1 MSDSLDGSGSHEA
14 IDDTLATLSADLRA
28 LRLKAGNPTLSA
40 LAHQTGISK
49 TVLSEAF
56 AGRRLPSARTV
67 DGIVDACGGESAA
80 WVARRDRLAAA
91 QNGRAAASTLDAAP
105 TTDAPVGTAVPAPTR
120 GRGREP
126 RRVRLSV
133 AIAAAFTCLILGV
146 AGTVGTLELLQPR
159 GQGASA
165 AAPTDSATPG
175 THGAS
180 APRIAVK
187 TGSDPAFTECV
198 DDAAVAAAETR
209 AENTLLE
216 IIWSDACQAGWARI
230 TRYDGLA
237 AGNVV
242 SASIYRQ
249 LAPGADD
256 RQSTSEP
263 EAQGAYTTLLVRPT
277 PDTKICAVGAITID
291 GRTIDL
297 GEPMC
302 L

>member
-1 MSDSLDGSGSHEA
+1 MSDSLDGSDVRDGG
-14 IDDTLATLSADLRA
+14 DTLATLSADLRA
-28 LRLKAGNPTLSA
+28 LRLRAGNPTLSA

-67 DGIVDACGGESAA
+67 DGIVDACGGEPAA

-91 QNGRAAASTLDAAP
+91 QSGRAAASPLDVAP
-105 TTDAPVGTAVPAPTR
+105 TTDAAASAADPTPAP
-120 GRGREP
+120 GRREP

-133 AIAAAFTCLILGV
+133 AIAAAFTCLTLGV

-175 THGAS
+175 THGS
-180 APRIAVK
+180 STPRIAVQ

-291 GRTIDL
+291 GRTVDL